1 MVLMACLAA
10 LPGRAEEASPTP
22 GPTPDADPVAAVVS
36 AIADDDLRRF
46 ADEVLERN
54 PAIAVSAAD
63 ARAAAHRA
71 PQAASLPDPVAGLTL
86 FLSQPETRVGP
97 QVATASVS
105 QRFPWAGTL
114 DVRERVA
121 LDQAAAAVA
130 RLHAKRLEV
139 VTTARRLAAELAFL
153 DAHEAALRDDL
164 RTLAHF
170 EELARARYATGQGLG
185 QAVVRFHA
193 EITRTEASLLEVE
206 TQRVALVSR
215 LNALRDRS
223 DTTPVPPF
231 DLPEIVSVATDRG
244 SLMETA
250 LMSSPEIAVARVSVD
265 AEAAGIELAEID
277 RRPEFTA
284 GLMYTL
290 VEDRDD
296 ADPPDNGKDIVGLTG
311 SLTLPIWNEPREAA
325 VEEAV
330 ARRHAAEQR
339 LRAVITEV
347 DSGLSDLWARLPLI
361 VERGRLFDRVL
372 RVQARE
378 ALDSVLAA
386 YTAGTAD
393 ALDLLDAKRVLVQ
406 VEIASARARADWT
419 ITLAELE
426 GLIGAPV
433 REGGTP

>member
-63 ARAAAHRA
+63 ARTAAHRA